1 MDAGVRRRIEMGDDV
16 LVYFVAHPPTE
27 EPFQSLH
34 PQLAEAVTAAKS
46 LVEKERQGR
55 DTAYGAR
62 NHRRVL
68 RQQAELGPIRLLV
81 RAGQAVAAESAPE
94 LAGTFR
100 TRAIRGPNR
109 SFVGTDRSMVA
120 TAREHLEAFGK
131 YGVSAGTLDRIL
143 AMVDQFETIDR
154 EAEDQKQVHVA
165 ARAELIRLA
174 ATITKLVDLM
184 DPVIGERGQSD
195 PDLLAAWASARR
207 LGGRPRASKEAG
219 GPAPEGSGGAEPVAP
234 AA

>member
-34 PQLAEAVTAAKS
+34 PQLVEAVTAAKS

-62 NHRRVL
+62 NYRRVL

-94 LAGTFR
+94 LAGTFKA
-100 TRAIRGPNR
+100 TALRGPNR
-109 SFVGTDRSMVA
+109 SFVGKVRSMVA

-143 AMVDQFETIDR
+143 AMVDQFETVDR

-195 PDLLAAWASARR
+195 PDLLAAWSSARR
-207 LGGRPRASKEAG
+207 LAGRSRPAKEA
-219 GPAPEGSGGAEPVAP
+219 PGSMPVGAEQVAP